1 MGRRQFGTIRKL
13 PSGRFQ
19 ARYRDDAGNQVAAPQ
34 TFETKT
40 AAGQWLAALQT
51 DMDRGTYADP
61 TAGAVTFA
69 DWAEDWM
76 GFKSGQRPAT
86 LARDRTAIYTHFNP
100 LIGDMPVGR
109 IRRWT
114 SAGWSS
120 RCKSA
125 VWHPRACGPT
135 SERCRRS
142 SRLRST
148 WDLIVKSPVR
158 PRTLGLQPITRRE
171 RPTLSAEELYRLAGE
186 VPDHCRALILI
197 AGVVGLRWGEAIAL
211 RLCDVDLEERMLR
224 VEQSVEEVSGQVRV
238 VPELLK
244 SSASRRRFAIPQVL
258 ADEIASHID
267 RHRRDAGPDDLLF
280 IGSRGGTMRRS
291 FTGRTFKDAVRR
303 AGLPETL
310 NFHGLRH
317 VATSLMV
324 ANNEHPRVIQH
335 RLGHA
340 DPHISMSVYA
350 HVPHGAIANPHNVS
364 TNCSVSRRT
373 RSMTDP
379 VSGGNILQAVEHP
392 VVRAHEGPVL
402 LVAHGFRV
410 RVVASCHVDLVQV

>member
-19 ARYRDDAGNQVAAPQ
+19 ARYRDDAGNQIAAPQ
-34 TFETKT
+34 TFDTKT

-100 LIGDMPVGR
+100 LIGDLSVGR
-109 IRRWT
+109 ITPMDVRRVVQQMQERGL
-114 SAGWSS
+114 AP
-120 RCKSA
+120 KSVRTYVGTLQAIFTAA
-125 VWHPRACGPT
+125 VDM
-135 SERCRRS
+135 
-142 SRLRST
+142 
-148 WDLIVKSPVR
+148 DLIVKSPVR

-171 RPTLSAEELYRLAGE
+171 RPTLSPEELYRLADE
-186 VPDHCRALILI
+186 VPDHCRALVLI
-197 AGVVGLRWGEAIAL
+197 AGVVGLRWGEAVGL
-211 RLCDVDLEERMLR
+211 RLCDVDLGERMLR

-238 VPELLK
+238 VPELK

-258 ADEIASHID
+258 ADEIAAHIK
-267 RHRRDAGPDDLLF
+267 RHRPDAAPDDLLF
-280 IGSRGGTMRRS
+280 IGSRGGIMRRS

-303 AGLPETL
+303 AGLPDTL

-340 DPHISMSVYA
+340 DPGMSMRVYA
-350 HVPHGAIANPHNVS
+350 HVPQDSDREAADRLGALL
-364 TNCSVSRRT
+364 
-373 RSMTDP
+373 
-379 VSGGNILQAVEHP
+379 GNS
-392 VVRAHEGPVL
+392 EGPL
-402 LVAHGFRV
+402 R
-410 RVVASCHVDLVQV
+410 RDRSASPMSRDA

>member
-19 ARYRDDAGNQVAAPQ
+19 ARYRDDAGHQVAAPQ

-100 LIGDMPVGR
+100 LIGAMPIGR
-109 IRRWT
+109 ITPMDVRRVVQQMQERGL
-114 SAGWSS
+114 AP
-120 RCKSA
+120 KSVRTYVGTLQAIFTAA
-125 VWHPRACGPT
+125 VDM
-135 SERCRRS
+135 
-142 SRLRST
+142 
-148 WDLIVKSPVR
+148 DLIVKSPVR

-171 RPTLSAEELYRLAGE
+171 RPTLSPEELYRLAGE

-197 AGVVGLRWGEAIAL
+197 AGVVGLRWGEAVGL
-211 RLCDVDLEERMLR
+211 RLCDVDLEERTLR
-224 VEQSVEEVSGQVRV
+224 VEQSIEEVSGQVRV
-238 VPELLK
+238 VPELK

-258 ADEIASHID
+258 ADEIATHIE
-267 RHRRDAGPDDLLF
+267 RHRPDAGPDDLLF
-280 IGSRGGTMRRS
+280 VGSRGGILRRS

-350 HVPHGAIANPHNVS
+350 HVAPGLDRAAADRLGRALS
-364 TNCSVSRRT
+364 QFEGDGRT
-373 RSMTDP
+373 
-379 VSGGNILQAVEHP
+379 A
-392 VVRAHEGPVL
+392 
-402 LVAHGFRV
+402 
-410 RVVASCHVDLVQV
+410 